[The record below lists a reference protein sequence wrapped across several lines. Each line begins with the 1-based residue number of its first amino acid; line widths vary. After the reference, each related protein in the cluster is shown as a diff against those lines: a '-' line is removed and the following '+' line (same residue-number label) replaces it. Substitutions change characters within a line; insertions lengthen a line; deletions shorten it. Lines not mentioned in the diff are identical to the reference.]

1 MPFSRYLQ
9 SNERENHTED
19 DLDHHAF
26 STQVHFQ
33 LPNLFNA
40 PAVPPGGGAEALPA
54 GLCPQSA
61 SLSWFNSQD
70 GYNSAY
76 PLPSAYHAASSAS
89 SSSSPQSASSTFP
102 IPAAIPPSY
111 ANHHHDPPPFHPQL
125 PLSIPSALGL
135 PIYSASGFDLLS
147 LLARVAT
154 RPYPK
159 VYLGP
164 VDLSCSFVVTDTRRF
179 DAPIVY
185 ASPSFLKLS
194 GYDEHEVIGRNCRFL
209 QAPGGVLQRGQ
220 DRMHT
225 SREAVN
231 YMRKNIIAD
240 KECQVS
246 VINYRKDGSAFIN
259 MVSVIPLPGGVNN
272 SQDEADDVVYHIG
285 FQVDLTEQPKS
296 ILSKLKDGSYVVN
309 YSDKSLAPSAVPSR
323 DWRTSSLTMRGMSK
337 ELRALLSDSAFTGS
351 FQLSTSTHA
360 STAIALSSNPA
371 EPIVLDPYDGNK
383 PLHMFLL
390 DRSPDFLHVVSL
402 KGAFLYVAPGVR
414 HVLGYDPDEL
424 VGRSLT
430 EFCHPA
436 DCVPLMR
443 ELKEASVTPG
453 PSLLTTGSGGPPPSA
468 NFSASA
474 GGSSD
479 GLSPSSVVPRPVD
492 LLFRMQAKGRGYV
505 WVECRGRLH
514 VEPGK
519 GRKAIILS
527 GRVRHMPRLEWGPI
541 SRAGGLVPSMAR
553 THTSST
559 PLTSR
564 DADGEADERSCVE
577 REFWGLLSSNAT
589 FLYAGAAV
597 RDVLGWGA
605 GEVMGKPLADFV
617 TGNSSQEVITAIEV
631 ETKKVL
637 ADAGGSESSGLACDA
652 LAKDGTILP
661 VHVVLYRS
669 RPLPSGGAQALSAAG
684 DSGSHAPIVCQV
696 KLCDGNAGAPPPANP
711 ITHPLGES
719 VFGETEIERGSSWQ
733 YELQQLKFRNQR
745 LAEEVHALEAGLVK
759 KMRRKQPPNSAP
771 TSAVAGPS
779 VGVVHG
785 RSHSGPSKM
794 NEPPYAPSPETPMQP
809 SQQQQQ
815 QQQVPLNVRFVSNGH
830 GYPRTAPTQAS
841 RTYHTTAPVPPQPP
855 LSHPH
860 LQRTTVQQ
868 QLPPPSMVSPSS
880 LQSYEASQMGNAAM
894 YPPPR
899 IPHST
904 ESSLQGW
911 SAYYEQTDHGGGGGG
926 GQVNGGGAA
935 SVLHGRPLAGSFSG
949 VPMKRTWDDLLRD
962 PGGGGA

>member
-9 SNERENHTED
+9 SNERDNHNNDD

-33 LPNLFNA
+33 LPNLFHA

-54 GLCPQSA
+54 GLCPPSA
-61 SLSWFNSQD
+61 SLSWFNAQE
-70 GYNSAY
+70 GYHSF
-76 PLPSAYHAASSAS
+76 PVPSAYHAVSPAS
-89 SSSSPQSASSTFP
+89 SSSSHHSAP
-102 IPAAIPPSY
+102 PAFALPALPAPY
-111 ANHHHDPPPFHPQL
+111 PGHHSGAPPFQPQL
-125 PLSIPSALGL
+125 PLSVPSALGL
-135 PIYSASGFDLLS
+135 PIYSSSGFDLLS

-159 VYLGP
+159 IYLGP

-185 ASPSFLKLS
+185 ASPSFLKLT

-231 YMRKNIIAD
+231 YLRKNIVSD

-259 MVSVIPLPGGVNN
+259 MVSVIPLRGGVDNTP
-272 SQDEADDVVYHIG
+272 DEADDVVYHIG

-296 ILSKLKDGSYVVN
+296 ILSKLKDGTYVVN
-309 YSDKSLAPSAVPSR
+309 YSDQALASSAVPPR
-323 DWRTSSLTMRGMSK
+323 DWRASSLSMRGTSK
-337 ELRALLSDSAFTGS
+337 DLRALLSDPAFTSS

-371 EPIVLDPYDGNK
+371 EPVVLDPYDGNK
-383 PLHMFLL
+383 PLHMFIL

-402 KGAFLYVAPGVR
+402 KGAFLYMSPAVR

-424 VGRSLT
+424 VGRSLA

-453 PSLLTTGSGGPPPSA
+453 PSLLTTGPPS
-468 NFSASA
+468 SATLS
-474 GGSSD
+474 GSSGSD
-479 GLSPSSVVPRPVD
+479 GLSSFSLAPRPVD

-527 GRVRHMPRLEWGPI
+527 GRVRNMPRLEWGPI
-541 SRAGGLVPSMAR
+541 SRAGGLVPSMPR
-553 THTSST
+553 TLASSAS
-559 PLTSR
+559 LTSR
-564 DADGEADERSCVE
+564 DADEETDERSSVE
-577 REFWGLLSSNAT
+577 REFWGLLSNNAT
-589 FLYAGAAV
+589 FLNVGAAV
-597 RDVLGWGA
+597 RDVLGWGT
-605 GEVMGKPLADFV
+605 GEVIGKSLADFV
-617 TGNSSQEVITAIEV
+617 TGNSSQEVHMAIQV
-631 ETKKVL
+631 EMTKVL
-637 ADAGGSESSGLACDA
+637 ADTGGSESSGLACDA
-652 LAKDGTILP
+652 LTKRGAVVS

-669 RPLPSGGAQALSAAG
+669 RQIPNAALNDSAVQA
-684 DSGSHAPIVCQV
+684 PVVCQV
-696 KLCDGNAGAPPPANP
+696 KLCDGSVGAPPAAKP
-711 ITHPLGES
+711 ITRPLTES
-719 VFGETEIERGSSWQ
+719 VFEETELERGSSWQ
-733 YELQQLKFRNQR
+733 YELQQQKFRNQR
-745 LAEEVHALEAGLVK
+745 LAEEVQALEAVIAK
-759 KMRRKQPPNSAP
+759 KMRRKQPPGSAS

-779 VGVVHG
+779 AGMVHS
-785 RSHSGPSKM
+785 RSHSGPSRM
-794 NEPPYAPSPETPMQP
+794 AESPYVPPQEPRAMPT
-809 SQQQQQ
+809 QQQG
-815 QQQVPLNVRFVSNGH
+815 LNVRFVSNGH
-830 GYPRTAPTQAS
+830 GYPPRTAPTQPA
-841 RTYHTTAPVPPQPP
+841 RTYHPAPVPPLPP
-855 LSHPH
+855 LSHAH
-860 LQRTTVQQ
+860 TQRTGVQQ
-868 QLPPPSMVSPSS
+868 QQHPPPPPMAPPPASS
-880 LQSYEASQMGNAAM
+880 SAQSYEASQLGNAAM

-899 IPHST
+899 IQHSM

-911 SAYYEQTDHGGGGGG
+911 SAYYDQTDGGGGVPVGR
-926 GQVNGGGAA
+926 GAA
-935 SVLHGRPLAGSFSG
+935 DVLPGRGSFSG
-949 VPMKRTWDDLLRD
+949 VPMKRSWDDLLRD
-962 PGGGGA
+962 PGGGVA